1 MRRALALA
9 TTAALTLSA
18 AALTTPAQAE
28 TWTKVFTMDNG
39 ANINI
44 DTDYTYRDRQ
54 SGRVV
59 VMQALSKGSIGPS
72 APGKSDGIGSV
83 SAIDCANKN
92 VIPLGSYKPNTPLDI
107 KSTWRS
113 DTPKKMT
120 GADNEA
126 VMAAVCAN
134 ADKVPVK

>member
-9 TTAALTLSA
+9 PIAALTLA
-18 AALTTPAQAE
+18 GVALSTPAQAE

-39 ANINI
+39 ASINI
-44 DTDYTYRDRQ
+44 DTDYSYRDSQ

-59 VMQALSKGSIGPS
+59 VMQALSKGAIGPS
-72 APGKSDGIGSV
+72 APGKPDGVGSV
-83 SAIDCANKN
+83 VAIDCSNKN
-92 VIPLGSYKPNTPLDI
+92 VIPLGSYKPSAPLDI

-126 VMAAVCAN
+126 IVAAVCPTAS
-134 ADKVPVK
+134 KLPSK